1 MPRRALDEDEIA
13 ALRVLRTLAVEGKGW
28 KRGKVRGWAVGS
40 EVNDRADSPIASL
53 RLQRLRDR
61 GWVIGEQ
68 VHDPGRP
75 GQPLVIW
82 RITPEGEDELARAE
96 GREPVRIAP
105 ARQDPRDAGVIYT
118 SRDAWA
124 CLAVLQSHP
133 DPVRW
138 PDLMAEAHR
147 RFRSSVYLDDVK
159 MLLTRGLAAR
169 TDEGSGRDKVVWF
182 HATAVGRAVRRVDG
196 TTNPVL
202 VQLRLPREPLAAGG
216 DGPIPPQTQDT

>member
-1 MPRRALDEDEIA
+1 MPRRALDEDEVA

-28 KRGKVRGWAVGS
+28 KRGKVRGWALGS

-53 RLQRLRDR
+53 RLQRLRER

-82 RITPEGEDELARAE
+82 RITQEGEDELARAE

-105 ARQDPRDAGVIYT
+105 TRRDPRDAGLIYT

-147 RFRSSVYLDDVK
+147 RFRASVYLDDVK
-159 MLLTRGLAAR
+159 MLLTRGMATRA
-169 TDEGSGRDKVVWF
+169 DEGSGRDKVVWF
-182 HATAVGRAVRRVDG
+182 HATAAGRAVRRVDG
-196 TTNPVL
+196 KTNPAL
-202 VQLRLPREPLAAGG
+202 VQLRLPQELLATPEA
-216 DGPIPPQTQDT
+216 DAAPPGPPDT